1 MIRKTFT
8 IFTTMTL
15 LTTSAVS
22 QSRPLPGPVK
32 RESRVEH
39 VERTLQN
46 SVKLDITNLKPIGN
60 KPAPHALEVSWNLTT
75 NSNSVRIEGYE
86 ITVELNGNGANG
98 RAFQTPS
105 PNITKV
111 AVGLLSI
118 PNETRAR
125 LFSGPVTVTVR
136 LKAKFI
142 VNSLRFNAETQ
153 KTQTL

>member
-8 IFTTMTL
+8 LFITLTL
-15 LTTSAVS
+15 LTASAS
-22 QSRPLPGPVK
+22 GQSRPVSGPVK
-32 RESRVEH
+32 RESKVEH
-39 VERTLQN
+39 VARTLQN
-46 SVKLDITNLKPIGN
+46 SVKLDITNLKTIGN
-60 KPAPHALEVSWNLTT
+60 TPSPHALEVNWNVTT
-75 NSNSVRIEGYE
+75 NSTSVRIEGYE

-125 LFSGPVTVTVR
+125 LFSGPVTATVR
-136 LKAKFI
+136 LKAKLI
-142 VNSLRFNAETQ
+142 VNGLRFNTETQ

>member
-8 IFTTMTL
+8 IFTTLTL
-15 LTTSAVS
+15 LTASAIS
-22 QSRPLPGPVK
+22 QSKPLSSPVK
-32 RESRVEH
+32 REPKTEEV
-39 VERTLQN
+39 VRTLQN
-46 SVKLDITNLKPIGN
+46 SLKLNITNLKTIGST
-60 KPAPHALEVSWNLTT
+60 PSPHALEVSWNTT
-75 NSNSVRIEGYE
+75 TSLNSVRIEGYE
-86 ITVELNGNGANG
+86 ITVELNGNGTTG

-142 VNSLRFNAETQ
+142 VGTLRFNTETQ